1 MSRRIEDE
9 GLREGLNGDP
19 PHPSTRDQTYRD
31 NREAV
36 PKLPATVEIPSQSL
50 KPKLGCE
57 LAESS
62 NHKSWVEAGSSSGLA
77 PLRTWLG
84 VGLGARGNSARAV
97 SRCSRHHSLVSPNFT
112 SLALALPLTLTLTLP
127 SPNHCPIS
135 LFNFSCTSLG
145 PTLYHIKC

>member
-9 GLREGLNGDP
+9 GGFEWGAPTSINQGLDIQGEQ
-19 PHPSTRDQTYRD
+19 SGSAKTTS
-31 NREAV
+31 NRR
-36 PKLPATVEIPSQSL
+36 IPSQSL

-62 NHKSWVEAGSSSGLA
+62 NHKSWVEAGSGSGLA